1 MVGQTDHT
9 HGPNDGAGP
18 PGRPPGDEIVDWEV
32 ARRTGQWLSG
42 RSALPV
48 GYDAA
53 VLQQDFD
60 RFLPHAEELVESA
73 TGLRPEAG
81 PARGQVADRSEWA
94 AANVASFQRLL
105 GSTLDR
111 MAERRSPVSLRNVRA
126 FAEASRKTSGAQL
139 GLLLAWMSSR
149 VLGQYDILLTDPAA
163 AGSAGGSGPAPSP
176 DEDMVY
182 FVGPNV
188 VQLEQRHGF
197 PPAEFRLWLTIH
209 EVTHRAQFTGV
220 PWLRGHFLSL
230 VERGIEPFAA
240 DPSRLVQS
248 IRRAATEIR
257 AGRNPMA
264 EAGAVGL
271 LATPAQMEAIRSVQA
286 LMSLL
291 EGHGDVVMDRAGAG
305 EVPSAEH
312 FGQVLAERRAQV
324 RGPVR
329 LLQQILGLE
338 AKMRQYAEGER
349 FVRAVE
355 AAGGRGLFDEV
366 WADPAHLPTMEEI
379 HDPARWIGRMRPDL
393 LAAG

>member
-1 MVGQTDHT
+1 VGPTDR
-9 HGPNDGAGP
+9 DGGADGSP
-18 PGRPPGDEIVDWEV
+18 GSAGRPPGDEIVDWAV
-32 ARRTGQWLSG
+32 ARRTGEWLSG
-42 RSALPV
+42 RSALPE
-48 GYDAA
+48 GYDVAP
-53 VLQQDFD
+53 LQQDFD
-60 RFLPHAEELVESA
+60 RFLPHAEELVEAA
-73 TGLRPEAG
+73 TGLRPPSG
-81 PARGQVADRSEWA
+81 PARGRVASRPEWA

-111 MAERRSPVSLRNVRA
+111 LAERRSPVSLRNVRA

-163 AGSAGGSGPAPSP
+163 AGGEGAPGHSP

-197 PPAEFRLWLTIH
+197 APEEFRLWLTIH
-209 EVTHRAQFTGV
+209 EVTHRAQFTAV

-248 IRRAATEIR
+248 IRRAATDIR
-257 AGRNPMA
+257 SGRNPMA

-271 LATPAQMEAIRSVQA
+271 LATPEQMEAIRSVQA

-291 EGHGDVVMDRAGAG
+291 EGHGDVVMDRAGAD
-305 EVPSAEH
+305 EVPSADH
-312 FGQVLAERRAQV
+312 FGKVLADRRAQV

-329 LLQQILGLE
+329 LLQQVLGLE

-355 AAGGRGLFDEV
+355 AAGGRALFDEV
-366 WADPAHLPTMEEI
+366 WADPSHLPSMEEI
-379 HDPARWIGRMRPDL
+379 RLPARWIGRMRPGL
-393 LAAG
+393 PAAG